1 LILLVLGWLSG
12 SVWAHPAGDGHISHD
27 TRVVIEAERIRIE
40 HEIVYPRGFL
50 DLDLRDVRL
59 RGGDEP
65 QFRQLR
71 LDEVQGGLAA
81 TWDERPVPHE
91 ALSAEWGVPLPDGSE
106 RISVRWE
113 WANDPA
119 ADHTLVFGTANALD
133 EPSMF
138 RTSVIS
144 ERPPDTLENADGVWR
159 HEPTARRAVVRIAR
173 QPEVPDRLVAVA
185 IASLLVAA
193 VFMARRRSIRSIR

>member
-1 LILLVLGWLSG
+1 LILLALKSLFASA
-12 SVWAHPAGDGHISHD
+12 WAHPAGDGHVSHD
-27 TRVVIEAERIRIE
+27 TRVVVEAERIRIE

-65 QFRQLR
+65 QFRQRR

-106 RISVRWE
+106 RISVRWS
-113 WANDPA
+113 WTIDPSS
-119 ADHTLVFGTANALD
+119 DHTLVFGTANALE

-138 RTSVIS
+138 RTTVVS
-144 ERPPDTLENADGVWR
+144 ERPPKTLENADGGWR
-159 HEPTARRAVVRIAR
+159 HEPTARRAVVRIAG
-173 QPEVPDRLVAVA
+173 QPERSGWLVGAA
-185 IASLLVAA
+185 IATVLGVAGL
-193 VFMARRRSIRSIR
+193 MARRRSIRSIR